1 MAKKKQIE
9 LTIEEKLQ
17 NALVPKEE
25 QPYKIPSNWCWIRL
39 ENIAEWGSGGTPS
52 RKRKEYYNGNIPWIK
67 TGELNNGYIFNSEEK
82 ITELGLK
89 NSSAKLYP
97 INTVIIAMYGATI
110 GKVGILSIEATTNQA
125 CACAIVYKNILFK
138 YVFHYLIYQ
147 KEAFINK
154 SKGGAQPNL
163 SQEIIKKHEIPL
175 PPIKEQ
181 QRIVNRI
188 ESLFA
193 KLDRAKELIENTLAQ
208 FEQNKMA
215 ILHKA
220 FTGELTAKWR
230 KENNIDLSSWKDVI
244 MQDICE
250 KIVCGKTPT
259 GYISKT
265 GEIPYLKVYNIV
277 DNKIDF
283 NKTAQFIPNKI
294 HKEKLKS
301 SILKP
306 NDIIMN
312 IVGPPLRKI
321 AIIPDNYPEWN
332 MNQAIVRFRVKK
344 DVMYKFIYYI
354 LIYPKTL
361 DNIINKTKGVVGQ
374 ANISITQSRNIQIK
388 LPTLEEQQEIVNIL
402 DKLLAKYNKIK
413 NLEQQLEKIELLKKA
428 ILAKAF
434 RGELGT
440 NNPDE
445 ESAENLLKEILAE
458 K

>member
-25 QPYKIPSNWCWIRL
+25 QPYKIPNNWCWTRL

-181 QRIVNRI
+181 QRIVNII

-230 KENNIDLSSWKDVI
+230 KENNLTLDSWEN
-244 MQDICE
+244 ICLG
-250 KIVCGKTPT
+250 KGLFPMKTRKPSGKTFR
-259 GYISKT
+259 YIDIDAIDNKKQIVKEPKVILTERAPSRASRAVEN
-265 GEIPYLKVYNIV
+265 GDVLFSMVRPYLKNIAL
-277 DNKIDF
+277 ID
-283 NKTAQFIPNKI
+283 
-294 HKEKLKS
+294 EKLSDCIASTGFYVCKC
-301 SILKP
+301 KP
-306 NDIIMN
+306 NLNAKFLYYLLCFDKTIDYLMQFMKGDNSPSI
-312 IVGPPLRKI
+312 RK
-321 AIIPDNYPEWN
+321 D
-332 MNQAIVRFRVKK
+332 
-344 DVMYKFIYYI
+344 D
-354 LIYPKTL
+354 LL
-361 DNIINKTKGVVGQ
+361 DME
-374 ANISITQSRNIQIK
+374 IK
-388 LPTLEEQQEIVNIL
+388 LPTIEEQQEIVNII
-402 DKLLAKYNKIK
+402 DRIFIKYDKIK
-413 NLEQQLEKIELLKKA
+413 DLQAQIDKIELLKKS

-440 NNPDE
+440 NDPNE
-445 ESAENLLKEILAE
+445 ESAEVLLRKILAE

>member
-188 ESLFA
+188 ESLFV

-220 FTGELTAKWR
+220 FIGELTAKWR
-230 KENNIDLSSWKDVI
+230 TEKGISKDTWKRKKISEVCTVVRGGSPRPAGNPKFYGGNIPFMKVADITNNDTPYVESTACFIKEAGLSKTRMVEENTLLLTNSGATLGVPA
-244 MQDICE
+244 ICTF
-250 KIVCGKTPT
+250 KTTFNDGIAAFLNLNPQSIK
-259 GYISKT
+259 YYYYFFISKT
-265 GEIPYLKVYNIV
+265 AELRGINKGAAQPNLNTKIIGEIMHNV
-277 DNKIDF
+277 
-283 NKTAQFIPNKI
+283 
-294 HKEKLKS
+294 
-301 SILKP
+301 
-306 NDIIMN
+306 
-312 IVGPPLRKI
+312 
-321 AIIPDNYPEWN
+321 
-332 MNQAIVRFRVKK
+332 
-344 DVMYKFIYYI
+344 
-354 LIYPKTL
+354 
-361 DNIINKTKGVVGQ
+361 
-374 ANISITQSRNIQIK
+374 
-388 LPTLEEQQEIVNIL
+388 PTIEEQQEIVNIL

>member
-181 QRIVNRI
+181 QRIVNII

-208 FEQNKMA
+208 FKQNKMA

-230 KENNIDLSSWKDVI
+230 KENNIDLSSW
-244 MQDICE
+244 E
-250 KIVCGKTPT
+250 KIKLGKVLLPMQTKKPT
-259 GYISKT
+259 GQFFRYIDIDAIDNKRQIVKAPKLILTEKAPSRASRGVET
-265 GEIPYLKVYNIV
+265 GNILFSMVRPYLKNIAQIDSDLSDCIASTGFYV
-277 DNKIDF
+277 CRCKPELNSRFLYYLFIFDKTIDYLMQFMKGDNSPSIRKDDLLNMKID
-283 NKTAQFIPNKI
+283 
-294 HKEKLKS
+294 
-301 SILKP
+301 
-306 NDIIMN
+306 
-312 IVGPPLRKI
+312 
-321 AIIPDNYPEWN
+321 
-332 MNQAIVRFRVKK
+332 
-344 DVMYKFIYYI
+344 
-354 LIYPKTL
+354 
-361 DNIINKTKGVVGQ
+361 
-374 ANISITQSRNIQIK
+374 
-388 LPTLEEQQEIVNIL
+388 LPTIEEQQEIVNIL
-402 DKLLAKYNKIK
+402 DNLLAKYNKIK

-428 ILAKAF
+428 ILAKVF